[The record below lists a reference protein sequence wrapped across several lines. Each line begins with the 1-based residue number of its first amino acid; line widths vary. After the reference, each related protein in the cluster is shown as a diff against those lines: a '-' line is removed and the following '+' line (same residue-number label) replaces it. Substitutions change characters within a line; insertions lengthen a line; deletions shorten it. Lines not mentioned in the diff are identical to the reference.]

1 MDTRPTNTAFPAE
14 SESTRGLSKR
24 EYFAAQIIT
33 SLNPDQYND
42 YKKLAIGAVT
52 IADCLIEA
60 LNEIPISA
68 PAK

>member
-1 MDTRPTNTAFPAE
+1 MNTFPTNTAFPAE
-14 SESTRGLSKR
+14 SGSTRGLSKR

-33 SLNPDQYND
+33 SLNPAQYNNH
-42 YKKLAIGAVT
+42 KELAIEAVT